1 MMVQKAMGVFRW
13 SSVVATLTML
23 GALIWS
29 GCGSSDDRYYCDDHG
44 CYTCDGYGCTTATPP
59 APPACTGNAS
69 CASGSVCTSSGCAK
83 SCQTS
88 DTCDKGTVCSSGLCV
103 APGQDAGTPKE
114 CTTKADCGGAGHL
127 CIDSHCQ
134 ACGGTSGPC
143 SCTATSDCSDGDVC
157 AGGVCTAPANV
168 CHFASEC
175 PAGDSCVDGQCV
187 KACTDVSQCSQ
198 GEACTKG
205 VCQPDPG
212 KAQCTG
218 DAQCSGST
226 PKCVDGSCAAACTS
240 DAQCGDGKY
249 CNHGACVIDTRPKPI
264 CTDTDKSACGATQQC
279 VDGFCKYPCQSDA
292 NCKVIDARIGYCGID
307 HVCRTQ
313 AEAHP
318 QCTKPEDCT
327 GGLQC
332 IDNACK

>member
-1 MMVQKAMGVFRW
+1 
-13 SSVVATLTML
+13 
-23 GALIWS
+23 
-29 GCGSSDDRYYCDDHG
+29 
-44 CYTCDGYGCTTATPP
+44 
-59 APPACTGNAS
+59 
-69 CASGSVCTSSGCAK
+69 
-83 SCQTS
+83 
-88 DTCDKGTVCSSGLCV
+88 
-103 APGQDAGTPKE
+103 
-114 CTTKADCGGAGHL
+114 
-127 CIDSHCQ
+127 
-134 ACGGTSGPC
+134 
-143 SCTATSDCSDGDVC
+143 
-157 AGGVCTAPANV
+157 
-168 CHFASEC
+168 
-175 PAGDSCVDGQCV
+175 V